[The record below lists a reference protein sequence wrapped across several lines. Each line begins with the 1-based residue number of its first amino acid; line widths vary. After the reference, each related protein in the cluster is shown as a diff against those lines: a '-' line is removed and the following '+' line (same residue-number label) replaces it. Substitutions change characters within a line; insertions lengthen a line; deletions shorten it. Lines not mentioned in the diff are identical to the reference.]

1 LKCFDQKKVEKK
13 YWTENRLFK
22 EINKLITDI
31 DFLQADIKDLNR
43 DVDDLKKRVLGGID
57 R

>member
-1 LKCFDQKKVEKK
+1 MKCFDQKKVEKK